1 MKIRKIVSLLGI
13 LVLSG
18 SVFATTSSVIK
29 LDGFQVLPNQIS
41 ELSFKKLLDGVSYD
55 VTCNI
60 SSNGISKQDW
70 DDIQIIDSHDL
81 DVQVDNINLKG
92 STYKQTEISTKETG
106 FITVRTVMNGNS
118 IKIRNLDD
126 TDTITISNCFGQP
139 THFN

>member
-13 LVLSG
+13 LVLSS

-29 LDGFQVLPNQIS
+29 LDGFQVLPNQTS
-41 ELSFKKLLDGVSYD
+41 KLSFDNLLNGVSYD

-70 DDIQIIDSHDL
+70 DDIQIIDFNDL
-81 DVQVDNINLKG
+81 DVQVDNINLQG

-106 FITVRTVMNGNS
+106 FITVRTVTNFNS
-118 IKIRNLDD
+118 ISIRNLDD
-126 TDTITISNCFGQP
+126 TDTITISNCAGQP